1 MEFNAIFSQAALATC
16 LRYPPTEGTVEGGVP
31 KEMGA
36 LVKMESV
43 AEEKTEGHSTSDFR
57 VSAIKGEKA
66 KIFSSSNEQILQQD
80 QRGESIQNPSGV
92 RVIKIDSVNLNNLF
106 ICGSLCYVLGFYYF
120 LCFE

>member
-1 MEFNAIFSQAALATC
+1 LSKL
-16 LRYPPTEGTVEGGVP
+16 PPTKGTVEGGVP
-31 KEMGA
+31 TGMGT
-36 LVKMESV
+36 LVETESV

-80 QRGESIQNPSGV
+80 RRGESIQNPSGV
-92 RVIKIDSVNLNNLF
+92 RVIKIDSVYLNNLF
-106 ICGSLCYVLGFYYF
+106 ICGSLCYVLGFFYF